1 MPRACIDRLRLSMG
15 RSCPRSWA
23 AISTCRTYRY
33 RLVRVWDPNKP
44 QLACI
49 AFTGSDADDHRCI
62 GFAGVSPAPRA
73 CGSKVLGAL
82 FNAWTANY
90 TRSTEEPESDPDEG
104 PIIPLGGAVTGLTR
118 G

>member
-1 MPRACIDRLRLSMG
+1 
-15 RSCPRSWA
+15 
-23 AISTCRTYRY
+23 
-33 RLVRVWDPNKP
+33 
-44 QLACI
+44 
-49 AFTGSDADDHRCI
+49 
-62 GFAGVSPAPRA
+62 
-73 CGSKVLGAL
+73 L